1 MQQRRTSR
9 HRMKSCRTRG
19 WIGAAAGA
27 ACSVLLITSCSA
39 PTVVDGRPLSMLW
52 DPNRVGGL
60 PATDGP
66 SGPRADAPQPTGTVE
81 NTDNGEVDRQALLA
95 INDIED
101 FWKQNYAQSLQGT
114 FEPVSTLLSYDSDD
128 PKSPSACGEKT
139 YKFVNAFYC
148 PPKDLMAWDRGTLL
162 PGASKYF
169 GPMSANAVMAH
180 EYGHAV
186 QQMADLV
193 GPTTPGLVAEQ
204 QADCF
209 SGAYVR
215 WVAEGKSPRFTLST
229 TDGLDHVLAGA
240 IDLRDPVMTV
250 EDESDDPHGSA
261 LDRVSAFQI
270 GFDVGPSGCAEINE
284 SEVEERRGDLPTTLQ
299 VDPEGNVETGQIQ
312 IDDGTLATLMEFL
325 ETTFKPANP
334 PALSFETANCSDAKA
349 TKPASYCPASNT
361 ITVEMPALQEM
372 GAAADESQ
380 MVLLQGDNTAL
391 SVVTSRYML
400 ALQHENG
407 MALDTPVAAL
417 RTACLTGVA
426 QRKMA
431 EPTDLPS
438 GKSLLLSAGD
448 VDEAISGLLT
458 NGLVASDTN
467 GDTVPAGFTR
477 ILAYRTGLTG
487 DADQC
492 YERFS

>member
-1 MQQRRTSR
+1 
-9 HRMKSCRTRG
+9 
-19 WIGAAAGA
+19 
-27 ACSVLLITSCSA
+27 
-39 PTVVDGRPLSMLW
+39 MLW

-66 SGPRADAPQPTGTVE
+66 SGPRANAPQPTGTVE
-81 NTDNGEVDRQALLA
+81 NTDNGEPDRLALLA

-101 FWKQNYAQSLQGT
+101 FWKQNYSRDLQGT
-114 FEPVSTLLSYDSDD
+114 FKPVSTLMSYDSDS
-128 PKSPSACGEKT
+128 PKSPSACGEQT
-139 YKFVNAFYC
+139 YQMVNAFYC
-148 PPKDLMAWDRGTLL
+148 PPEDLMAWDRGALL
-162 PGASKYF
+162 PGASRYF
-169 GPMSANAVMAH
+169 GPMSVNAVMAH

-193 GPTTPGLVAEQ
+193 GPTTSGLVAEQ

-209 SGAYVR
+209 AGAYVR
-215 WVAEGKSPRFTLST
+215 WVAEGKSPRFTLNT

-240 IDLRDPVMTV
+240 IDLRDPIMTV
-250 EDESDDPHGSA
+250 EDESEDPHGTA

-270 GFDVGPSGCAEINE
+270 GFDVGPSACAGINE
-284 SEVEERRGDLPTTLQ
+284 DEIEQRRGDVPTELQ
-299 VDPEGNVETGQIQ
+299 VDPQGNVETGQVQ
-312 IDDGTLATLMEFL
+312 IDDGTLKTLMEFL

-334 PALSFETANCSDAKA
+334 PTLSTETATCSDAK
-349 TKPASYCPASNT
+349 TTNPASYCPADNAISVD
-361 ITVEMPALQEM
+361 IPALQDM

-400 ALQHENG
+400 ALQHEKG
-407 MALDTPVAAL
+407 VALDTPAAAL

-438 GKSLLLSAGD
+438 GNSLVLTAGD

-467 GDTVPAGFTR
+467 GNTVPAGFTR

-487 DADQC
+487 DADLC

>member
-1 MQQRRTSR
+1 
-9 HRMKSCRTRG
+9 
-19 WIGAAAGA
+19 
-27 ACSVLLITSCSA
+27 
-39 PTVVDGRPLSMLW
+39 MLW

-66 SGPRADAPQPTGTVE
+66 SGPRANAPQPTGTVE
-81 NTDNGEVDRQALLA
+81 NTDNGEADRQALLA

-101 FWKQNYAQSLQGT
+101 FWKQNYSHDLQGT
-114 FEPVSTLLSYDSDD
+114 FKPVSTLMSYDSDS
-128 PKSPSACGEKT
+128 PKSPSACGEQT
-139 YKFVNAFYC
+139 YQMVNAFYC
-148 PPKDLMAWDRGTLL
+148 PPEDLMAWDRGTLL
-162 PGASKYF
+162 PGASRYF
-169 GPMSANAVMAH
+169 GPMSVNAVIAH

-193 GPTTPGLVAEQ
+193 GPTTSGLVAEQ

-209 SGAYVR
+209 AGAYVR
-215 WVAEGKSPRFTLST
+215 WVAEGKSPRFTLNT

-240 IDLRDPVMTV
+240 IDLRDPIMTV
-250 EDESDDPHGSA
+250 EDESEDPHGAA

-270 GFDVGPSGCAEINE
+270 GFDVGPSACAGINE
-284 SEVEERRGDLPTTLQ
+284 DEIKQRRGDVPTELQ
-299 VDPEGNVETGQIQ
+299 VDPQGNVDTGQVQ
-312 IDDGTLATLMEFL
+312 IDNGTLATLMEFL

-334 PALSFETANCSDAKA
+334 PTLSTETATCSDAK
-349 TKPASYCPASNT
+349 TTNPASYCPVDNT
-361 ITVEMPALQEM
+361 ISVDIPALQDM

-400 ALQHENG
+400 ALQHEKG
-407 MALDTPVAAL
+407 VALDTPAAAL

-438 GKSLLLSAGD
+438 GNNLVLTAGD

-467 GDTVPAGFTR
+467 GNTVPAGFTR

-487 DADQC
+487 DADLC